1 MQAHNLSK
9 LNTKTKKRIGRGG
22 KRGTY
27 SGRGIKGQKARAG
40 RRIRPQIRD
49 VIKKIHKR
57 RGYFFHSIKEKPA
70 IVNLG
75 DLEKKFQSGDKITS
89 QALIKAGLV
98 KASGGKAPKIKI
110 LGDGRC
116 TKKLTFE
123 KNLLMSKKAKEYV
136 GEN

>member
-40 RRIRPQIRD
+40 RHIRPQIRD
-49 VIKKIHKR
+49 LIKKIHKR

-75 DLEKKFQSGDKITS
+75 DLEKKFQSDDKITP
-89 QALIKAGLV
+89 QALVKAGLV
-98 KASGGKAPKIKI
+98 KPRGGKAPKIKI
-110 LGDGRC
+110 LGDGRY